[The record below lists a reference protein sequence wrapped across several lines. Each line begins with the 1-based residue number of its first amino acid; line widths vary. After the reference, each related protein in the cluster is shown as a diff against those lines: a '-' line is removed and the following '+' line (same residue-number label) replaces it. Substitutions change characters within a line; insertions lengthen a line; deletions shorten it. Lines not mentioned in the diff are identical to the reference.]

1 MDVVVVFGDAK
12 VAFCQQHEAVAWDV
26 VFCDCLADDF
36 FAAAVGVN
44 VGLCLFCVSLVWGR
58 VKETGEANGIPGVD
72 AAVVGV
78 FE

>member
-36 FAAAVGVN
+36 FAAAVGVD
-44 VGLCLFCVSLVWGR
+44 VGLCLFCVSRLGR
-58 VKETGEANGIPGVD
+58 GKQGRERQTVSQVLMPRS
-72 AAVVGV
+72 
-78 FE
+78 